1 MIIISIEY
9 YLIVTQW
16 HWAKRELWSCILLC
30 TAAISLVFM
39 IQYSFKRC
47 TFQSTISTFVG
58 FSINFNKVDWK
69 PYKYWNIT
77 ILSTKWTFK
86 EILKYQCSLEAV
98 ILNTTSYIFLLL
110 KLIENPTNVEMV
122 LWKVQRLNEY
132 CIIKTS
138 DIAAVHSNMQLH
150 SSRFAQCHCV
160 TTLIF

>member
-1 MIIISIEY
+1 MTIHNRVLKYHYTVNKMNFQRNFKISVFIRSSN
-9 YLIVTQW
+9 IK
-16 HWAKRELWSCILLC
+16 HNLLH
-30 TAAISLVFM
+30 
-39 IQYSFKRC
+39 
-47 TFQSTISTFVG
+47 
-58 FSINFNKVDWK
+58 FSVVKVDWK

-160 TTLIF
+160 TIK